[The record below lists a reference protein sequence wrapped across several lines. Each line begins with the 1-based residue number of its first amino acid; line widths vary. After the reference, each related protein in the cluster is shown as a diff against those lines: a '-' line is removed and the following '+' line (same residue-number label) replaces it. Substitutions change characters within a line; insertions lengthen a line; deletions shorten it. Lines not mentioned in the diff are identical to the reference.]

1 MKYLVLFDIDGT
13 ILNFKHGI
21 AKDLFAVMLKELFGR
36 DVPDS
41 AIPKFHGMTDLQI
54 IRSIATNIGLTYDEI
69 SGLIPTIWKKMLSMF
84 EEHSIPENVTLL
96 PGITDLINNLNENQD
111 VRLGLITGNFIEN
124 AYLKLS
130 IAGLDSYFPT
140 GAFGCDSENRN
151 NLPPIA
157 IERINK
163 YYNTDTFYS
172 GNTIIIGDTQRD
184 IECAHTNGIK
194 VLAVATGE
202 FTSDEL
208 SLHTPDA
215 ILNNLSNTNKSLDII
230 YSLLNVN

>member
-36 DVPDS
+36 EVPDS
-41 AIPKFHGMTDLQI
+41 AIPQFHGMTDLQI
-54 IRSIATNIGLTYDEI
+54 IRSIALNIGLAYDEI
-69 SGLIPTIWKKMLSMF
+69 SEMIPSIWVKMLSMF
-84 EEHSIPENVTLL
+84 KEHSIPENVTLL
-96 PGITDLINNLNENQD
+96 PGITDLIEILHKNED
-111 VRLGLITGNFIEN
+111 ISLGLITGNFLEN

-130 IAGLDSYFPT
+130 IAGLDGYFPT

-157 IERINK
+157 IDRINK
-163 YYNTDTFYS
+163 HYNTKNFHS
-172 GNTIIIGDTQRD
+172 GNTIIIGDTFRD
-184 IECAHTNGIK
+184 IECAHVNGIK
-194 VLAVATGE
+194 VLAVATGGAS
-202 FTSDEL
+202 SDEL
-208 SLHTPDA
+208 LIHTPDA